1 MVKVLLVDDDGL
13 LRNLFSKRLEHVGY
27 EVELAGDG
35 EAGLVMAEQFQP
47 DIILTDYQMP
57 KLNGDGMMIQL
68 RATEWGKS
76 IPAIMM
82 SAVSSLEEIAEMGIV
97 DALMYKPITNREL
110 LTVIEEV
117 LNHGVVKH
125 EHLS

>member
-27 EVELAGDG
+27 EVALAGDG

-82 SAVSSLEEIAEMGIV
+82 SAVSSLEEVAEMGIV
-97 DALMYKPITNREL
+97 DDVMYKPITNREL
-110 LTVIEEV
+110 LRAIEN
-117 LNHGVVKH
+117 L
-125 EHLS
+125 LPTTAM